1 MHRESKSILLSS
13 ANQKQNV
20 MKAGRQ
26 LGFFLGPLFFLLISF
41 FVPETFISPGANKV
55 LAVGAWMV
63 TWWVAEAVPIPVTS
77 FLPLILFPLL
87 SVMSIRE
94 AAAPYANPIIFLFLG
109 GFMIALALEK
119 HRLHERIALNL
130 IRVTGT
136 SGNGIILGF
145 MIATAFI
152 SMWIS
157 NTATAMMMLPIAIS
171 VINLLKP
178 NGMAMPHDLPKKE
191 RNFAMGLLLMVG
203 YAATLGGLATIIG
216 TPPNVVLAGLLDE
229 FYQQKLDFGKWMLVG
244 VPVAALLL
252 LSTHLIITRILFPN
266 RLAKI
271 EGSDDLIKNKLAELG
286 KISKEEKVVLI
297 IFGLTSFL
305 WIFQQALNPLIFKQD
320 LLNDTNIAMI
330 GGILMFIVP
339 VNGSHGRFLLSWE
352 DTVRLHWGILFL
364 FGGGLCLADGLQHT
378 GIIQTVG
385 QWIAGQSTFNI
396 WLILALIVATVLLS
410 EFMSNVA
417 LVQIFV
423 PVIFGI
429 ADGMQINPILLA
441 MPVTLAASIGFMFP
455 IATPPNAIVFSS
467 GYIRMKD
474 MVRAGILLDIVSIVI
489 CFLVSLTL
497 VKWVY
502 G

>member
-1 MHRESKSILLSS
+1 
-13 ANQKQNV
+13 

-26 LGFFLGPLFFLLISF
+26 LGFFLGPIFFLLIYF
-41 FVPETFISPGANKV
+41 VVPETAISPGANKV
-55 LAVGAWMV
+55 LAVAAWMI

-77 FLPLILFPLL
+77 FLPLITFPLL
-87 SVMSIRE
+87 GIMSMRE

-119 HRLHERIALNL
+119 HRLHIRIALNL

-145 MIATAFI
+145 MIATGFI

-171 VINLLKP
+171 VINLLKT
-178 NGMAMPHDLPKKE
+178 NGEAMPHDLPKRE

-203 YAATLGGLATIIG
+203 YSATLGGLATIIG
-216 TPPNVVLAGLLDE
+216 TPPNVVFAGLLDE
-229 FYQQKLDFGKWMLVG
+229 FYHQKLDFGKWMLVG
-244 VPVAALLL
+244 VPVATVLL

-266 RLAKI
+266 NLDRI
-271 EGSDDLIKNKLAELG
+271 EGSDELISNKLSELG
-286 KISKEEKVVLI
+286 KISKEEKVVLF
-297 IFGLTSFL
+297 IFCLTSFF
-305 WIFQQALNPLIFKQD
+305 WIFQQALNTIVFKRD
-320 LLNDTNIAMI
+320 LLNDTNVAMM

-339 VNGSHGRFLLSWE
+339 VNGPHGRFLLRWE
-352 DTVRLHWGILFL
+352 DTVKLHWGILFL
-364 FGGGLCLADGLQHT
+364 FGGGLCLAQGLEHT
-378 GIIQTVG
+378 GIIQGVG
-385 QWIAGQSTFNI
+385 HWIAGQSSFNV
-396 WLILALIVATVLLS
+396 WLILGLIVATVLLS

-429 ADGMQINPILLA
+429 ADGMQINPIMLA
-441 MPVTLAASIGFMFP
+441 LPVTLAASIGFMFP

-467 GYIRMKD
+467 GYIRIRD
-474 MVRAGILLDIVSIVI
+474 MVRAGILLDLVCIII
-489 CFLVSLTL
+489 CFIASLTL